1 MFQGERFISSDFLE
15 IGRSDSFFV
24 VLKEQL
30 VGAFNPLADIL
41 YGLRSNLLPERFTLS
56 NFGNMTLKFA
66 AIQVLAPHSVV
77 PFVKCDAIVVDHPGD
92 VDTSL
97 EISVLLALIYLELQ
111 CFHTNYDIIMG
122 SK

>member
-1 MFQGERFISSDFLE
+1 M
-15 IGRSDSFFV
+15 

-41 YGLRSNLLPERFTLS
+41 YSLRSNLLPERFTLS

-77 PFVKCDAIVVDHPGD
+77 PFVKCDAMVVDRPGC
-92 VDTSL
+92 VDASF
-97 EISVLLALIYLELQ
+97 EVSVPLALI
-111 CFHTNYDIIMG
+111 
-122 SK
+122 